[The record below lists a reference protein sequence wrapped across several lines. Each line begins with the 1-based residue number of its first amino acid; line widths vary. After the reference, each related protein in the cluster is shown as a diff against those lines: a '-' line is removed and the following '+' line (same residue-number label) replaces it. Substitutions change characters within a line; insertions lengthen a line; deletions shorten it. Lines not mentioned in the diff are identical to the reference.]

1 MNDVCEMW
9 NLPWHALQRNLAMG
23 IGGDAAGEPGNFTG
37 SAFKA
42 VATVAGNSWLG
53 RARLHRP
60 KGPLKETWQAGGFYT
75 LP

>member
-23 IGGDAAGEPGNFTG
+23 IGGDAADEPGNFTG

-53 RARLHRP
+53 RARLRVT
-60 KGPLKETWQAGGFYT
+60 PLPQVRQ
-75 LP
+75 

>member
-1 MNDVCEMW
+1 LNLKEKERVMNDICEMW

-23 IGGDAAGEPGNFTG
+23 IGGDAAGEPGNFRG

-53 RARLHRP
+53 RARLRVT
-60 KGPLKETWQAGGFYT
+60 PLPQVRQ
-75 LP
+75 